1 MITLKNAAQI
11 TAMRDAGRITGEA
24 LLIARDMVRPGVST
38 YEIDQ
43 AIRKHIE
50 KCGATPAFLGYCGF
64 PASACISIND
74 EVIHGIPAKDR
85 ILKDGDIVKIDTGAT
100 YRGYVGDSAR
110 TIPVGNVSEEAKKL
124 IQVTRDSFWAGVAKL
139 EAGNRLGDVGS
150 AIDTL
155 VRQNGFS
162 TVKRY
167 VGHGIGTKMHEQPDV
182 PNFGTP
188 GRGIRLS
195 AGMTLAIEPMVNVD
209 RADVIELNDGWTVKT
224 ADGSLSAHYENTVAL
239 TSNGVLILTEVEK
252 GF

>member
-43 AIRKHIE
+43 AIRRHIE

-155 VRQNGFS
+155 VRENGFS

-188 GRGIRLS
+188 GRGIRIS
-195 AGMTLAIEPMVNVD
+195 AGMTLAIEPMVNVG